1 MILGTCAKAINSRK
15 TLKMTQNNFQIQN
28 TKLAGVP
35 ATNQTS
41 SLTHLQTVNSQKI
54 DFMREHIKSNIKDS
68 KKTLREK
75 SVGSR
80 VTNKEKNIIERA
92 AAEENLNTGDLILK
106 AISFYITFKKV
117 EPTFNDMLE
126 YCQSNPLMLL
136 KLEDLLRFQ
145 NMKLL
150 IKEGLKG
157 KGRAIK

>member
-54 DFMREHIKSNIKDS
+54 DFMREHIKSDIKDS

-92 AAEENLNTGDLILK
+92 AAEENLTTGDLILK
-106 AISFYITFKKV
+106 ATSFYLTFKEQ
-117 EPTFNDMLE
+117 EPTFDDILE
-126 YCQSNPLMLL
+126 YCQSNPLLLL

-145 NMKLL
+145 KLKL
-150 IKEGLKG
+150 QIKEGLKG
-157 KGRAIK
+157 KGRPIV

>member
-54 DFMREHIKSNIKDS
+54 DFMREHIKSDIKDS
-68 KKTLREK
+68 KKTLRVK

-80 VTNKEKNIIERA
+80 VTNEEKNIIERA
-92 AAEENLNTGDLILK
+92 AAEENLNTGDFILK
-106 AISFYITFKKV
+106 ATSFYLTAKTLV
-117 EPTFNDMLE
+117 STFNDMLE
-126 YCQSNPLMLL
+126 YCQSNPLLLL
-136 KLEDLLRFQ
+136 KLEDCYRFQ
-145 NMKLL
+145 NMKHL
-150 IKEGLKG
+150 IKEGFKG
-157 KGRAIK
+157 KGRPIV